1 MMRVLL
7 DCRMADW
14 SGVGRYTSGLADAL
28 AVRGDVALVL
38 IRAAGASPPASGIV
52 RAGVVSATAHPFSPR
67 GALEL
72 GRLARETRPDVV
84 HCPHFPTP
92 APVRGPLVVTLH
104 DVTPLVVPATMPAAW
119 KRALYRRLNVRAAKL
134 ADRLIVP
141 SRSSCADVE
150 RLFPASRGKIDIVAE
165 AADTFAAGPVAPL
178 PPRLEAL
185 AAGSFLLAMGSVK
198 PHKDLVTLLAAFGE
212 IAASWPDLSVL
223 LVGAEAPGFIDGALA
238 SAPTA
243 VRARVAFVGCVSDGE
258 LRALYARAVAFVF
271 PSRREGFGLP
281 PLEAMALG
289 VPVVCARAASLPE
302 VVGDAALM
310 FPPGDVRALGNALRR
325 LLGDSGL
332 RRTQAELGRTRAGRF
347 TWERTAA
354 ATLDSYRAAVS
365 HFRTVRA

>member
-1 MMRVLL
+1 MRVLL
-7 DCRMADW
+7 DCRMAEW
-14 SGVGRYTSGLADAL
+14 SGVGRYTMGLAGGL
-28 AVRGDVALVL
+28 AAHGDVDLVL
-38 IRAAGASPPASGIV
+38 LRQAGASSTIADV
-52 RAGVVSATAHPFSPR
+52 ARVEVVSAAAHPFSAR

-72 GRLARETRPDVV
+72 GRCARVARPDVV

-104 DVTPLVVPATMPAAW
+104 DVTPLVVPATMPATW
-119 KRALYRRLNVRAAKL
+119 KRVLYRRLNARAARL

-150 RLFPASRGKIDIVAE
+150 WLFPAARGKIDVVAE

-185 AAGSFLLAMGSVK
+185 AAGPFLLAMGSVK
-198 PHKDLVTLLAAFGE
+198 PHKDLATLMAAFAE
-212 IAASWPDLSVL
+212 IAASWPDLRVL
-223 LVGAEAPGFIDGALA
+223 LVGGEAPGFIDGALL

-243 VRARVAFVGCVSDGE
+243 VRARVAFAGRVSDGE
-258 LRALYARAVAFVF
+258 LRALYTRALAFVF
-271 PSRREGFGLP
+271 PSRHEGFGLP

-310 FPPGDVRALGNALRR
+310 FPPGDEWALGNALRR
-325 LLGDSGL
+325 LLGDSEL
-332 RRTQAELGRTRAGRF
+332 RRTQAERGRARAARF

-365 HFRTVRA
+365 HFRAVRS